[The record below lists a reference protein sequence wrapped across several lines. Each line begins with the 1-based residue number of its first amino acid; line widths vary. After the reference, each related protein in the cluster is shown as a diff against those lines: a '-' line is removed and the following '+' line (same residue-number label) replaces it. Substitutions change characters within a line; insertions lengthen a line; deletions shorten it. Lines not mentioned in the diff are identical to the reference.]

1 MSVKWPEQISRFWF
15 FLGLFLLP
23 LIFWPWAT
31 IPYEIPRV
39 WFANRWIEGLGF
51 LGVLGILSGFK
62 PPRRQIDTNLVLLTS
77 FFVIWAIFS
86 SLLGVDFSKSFWGN
100 YYRSDGLLTLFHLAG
115 LSFFLTL
122 FWNHSWWQKTVT
134 ALASGAT
141 ASGVWAIFSGCRQLP
156 TGATFGQPNFLAG
169 FLLICLPFSAFLLIR
184 AKNKN
189 EKIFWALAFTIQIA
203 AILLTFSRAGILGIL
218 LFVLGWLFLHKK
230 LPWIVG
236 FLSLGLLLTASLLYL
251 RQNPQQSSPEERLRI
266 ITKGIMAFEKRPIFG
281 WGWANFD
288 YAFESVSW
296 PI

>member
-1 MSVKWPEQISRFWF
+1 
-15 FLGLFLLP
+15 
-23 LIFWPWAT
+23 
-31 IPYEIPRV
+31 
-39 WFANRWIEGLGF
+39 
-51 LGVLGILSGFK
+51 
-62 PPRRQIDTNLVLLTS
+62 
-77 FFVIWAIFS
+77 
-86 SLLGVDFSKSFWGN
+86 
-100 YYRSDGLLTLFHLAG
+100 
-115 LSFFLTL
+115 
-122 FWNHSWWQKTVT
+122 
-134 ALASGAT
+134 
-141 ASGVWAIFSGCRQLP
+141 
-156 TGATFGQPNFLAG
+156 
-169 FLLICLPFSAFLLIR
+169 LICLPFSAFLLIR

-296 PI
+296 PIKFQHDVYVDKAHSTILEILTATGLGGLAIYLTIVGRLAKQLWQKKSKVLFLTLLLFLFHSQTNVISIAEELIFWLILGIGSTEEPP